1 MFRRNVRVSHIRSL
15 FLGIK
20 YPLPLSA
27 NSEKEQ
33 TKFMLQIVAFGSYGY
48 SYCLWL
54 RFIDVRLCI
63 TSLEA
68 KSYLAIA
75 TTRAGVTFRTRK
87 KFTGRSITAAFAI
100 LFTLLNNYDINM
112 SLRLRESDTIDL
124 QIKNACCIFVIQYNI
139 SVEVPR
145 DQGTRYL
152 MRPRLIILRG

>member
-48 SYCLWL
+48 SYLWL

-68 KSYLAIA
+68 KSYLTIA

-112 SLRLRESDTIDL
+112 SLRLREGDTIDL

-139 SVEVPR
+139 VSRFPEIK
-145 DQGTRYL
+145 G
-152 MRPRLIILRG
+152 RGI

>member
-1 MFRRNVRVSHIRSL
+1 MFRRNVRASHIRSL

-27 NSEKEQ
+27 NSENEQ

-63 TSLEA
+63 KSLEA
-68 KSYLAIA
+68 ESYLTIA

-112 SLRLRESDTIDL
+112 SLRLREGDTIDL
-124 QIKNACCIFVIQYNI
+124 QIKNACCIVVIQ
-139 SVEVPR
+139 
-145 DQGTRYL
+145 
-152 MRPRLIILRG
+152 